1 MYPHVYIRGTGDGD
15 RKDEGPKCRTHR
27 HRVINTK
34 RQLYCVVK
42 TFYKINLRKPKPSKT
57 GNKRHQNRRPQQSTI
72 GGEKTVLVV
81 THLAPLP
88 KQFRRPT
95 AWEAAVKQVAWL
107 SKQWHGSRRR
117 LGRWHHGSY
126 KQLSKRFHRRLC
138 G

>member
-72 GGEKTVLVV
+72 GGEKNSSGGHPPGSIAKTVQETDCVGGGGEAGGVV
-81 THLAPLP
+81 E
-88 KQFRRPT
+88 Q
-95 AWEAAVKQVAWL
+95 AVARQPQAV
-107 SKQWHGSRRR
+107 G
-117 LGRWHHGSY
+117 
-126 KQLSKRFHRRLC
+126 
-138 G
+138 